1 MVRTE
6 PTLTNALPMPHGV
19 PLVDPRART
28 FDVAVVG
35 AGPAGLALTSALAT
49 RGVDA
54 VVVSPQW
61 PPPWPNGYGLWEDE
75 LDDAALVATAAVRY
89 EAPAYIDARGHTPLR
104 RTYLKIDNAAL
115 FSTLSARAAAAGAG
129 AVAARAAGVEHRR
142 ASSALQCVDDAGEAF
157 ELRARLVVDAT
168 GHSPRLAGRVGRDDP
183 GFQTAWGAVVDA
195 DADLILRGHDMILM
209 DFTPLAPGD
218 DLSTFL
224 YAMRLPDGRAF
235 VEETTLVA
243 RPAVPIPTLERRLA
257 RRLAA
262 LGVSEFSTAGPI
274 ERCVIPMGHALPDPR
289 SRVLAYGA
297 AASMVQPASGYQL
310 ARALGWAPD
319 AAEAIARA
327 LDHGATPAQVARAGY
342 DAIWTRDRLG
352 CRALYMFGLEAL
364 IAFPPERTRAFF
376 REFFALPDGDWAGF
390 LSGTLTR
397 AQLALVMLRLF
408 RNVSP
413 GMRARL
419 AAPAF
424 GPSASHL
431 LRALAPSI
439 PSA

>member
-1 MVRTE
+1 MTE
-6 PTLTNALPMPHGV
+6 ALPMPHGI
-19 PLVDPRART
+19 PLVDPRSRT

-35 AGPAGLALTSALAT
+35 AGPAGLALTAALAT

-75 LDDAALVATAAVRY
+75 LDDPVLLSTASVRY
-89 EAPAYIDARGHTPLR
+89 DAPAYIDAQGATPLR
-104 RTYLKIDNAAL
+104 RTYLKISNSRL
-115 FSTLSARAAAAGAG
+115 FSVLSERAAAAGAG
-129 AVAARAAGVEHRR
+129 AVVGRALGVEHRR
-142 ASSALQCVDDAGEAF
+142 ASSVLECADASNQTL

-168 GHSPRLAGRVGRDDP
+168 GHEPRLSRRVGHDDP

-195 DADLILRGHDMILM
+195 DADAVLRGHDMILM
-209 DFTPLAPGD
+209 DFTPLSPRD

-243 RPAVPIPTLERRLA
+243 RPAVPVSRLEGRLA
-257 RRLAA
+257 RRLEM
-262 LGVSEFSTAGPI
+262 LGISEFSTIGPI
-274 ERCVIPMGHALPDPR
+274 ERCVIPMGHALPDPH
-289 SRVLAYGA
+289 SRVLAYGG

-319 AAEAIARA
+319 AADAIAHA
-327 LDHGATPAQVARAGY
+327 LDHGATPARVARAGY
-342 DAIWTRDRLG
+342 DSIWTRDRLG

-364 IAFPPERTRAFF
+364 IAFPPERTRSFF
-376 REFFALPDGDWAGF
+376 REFFALPYGDWSGF

-431 LRALAPSI
+431 LRALAPSL